1 MKKIL
6 RGRKLLTLLLAA
18 VTIVVL
24 TVCAHAA
31 MIEEPEAPQTP
42 EEFWDAVRDLELS
55 LWDDPRAESES
66 MNEPTGYESLLPQIE
81 ELVRSYAN
89 YEVGSLHY
97 KDGILVW
104 RSDGITCGYSPE
116 YRNRMRQYELEQTD
130 DPFEP
135 KGINRSLLRNLGTG
149 ADIQAT
155 GFNNGSTPDGVVNVC
170 TFVPYDGTEKNN
182 FMGHE
187 DLGKAIAS
195 YTGGTSTYYGGTNA
209 DIDTLAKA
217 LEECAVVVIGSHGT
231 GSGAIG
237 VTTNTGLTTDDYT
250 DDHTIFFGIYYKSG
264 STEEDYRLWSID
276 GTVIANHMTKDA
288 PNNLLISSS
297 CEFMKNDAMCAPLR
311 DKGVAVVYGYSE
323 SVISAS
329 ADQFEHALIDAL
341 SRGMTVADAIVDM
354 RETVGCAWDTYYRHL
369 SYEEV
374 QQSGVAFP
382 IVVSAEDEYPGEGNV
397 NFVQTVGSTWKL
409 PLKADLAGKYVI
421 GLNESVSLV
430 LAETG
435 DPVTAASVASGSLPA
450 GMTLSASGNQVL
462 LTGTPTA
469 AGKSS
474 FTLSFSTA
482 SEGNRNREEE
492 ILVADYDYANAHT
505 SSQTESWTARD
516 VSMWTI
522 TPLTSNTGDQH
533 EIKCALGTSEQID
546 TVQIRESSLDDSLR
560 IVLEGGEVFIRTFE
574 DTTYA
579 WGLGGYHVT
588 PPGEYDVTL
597 DCITKDGKVFR
608 HKVGITVTARHT
620 YSYDDDETYATKHL
634 TLSYTATK
642 GSECETNVRTGWLS
656 NGQYVRWHD
665 WFVKDFEV
673 TGGSLPDGLYL
684 THGTVRPFGI
694 YGTPTETGTFTV
706 TCRVTGYY
714 NIYEYKLTVTVEDAW
729 TVSFETGGGTVWM
742 TQSVKDGGKAHL
754 PLSDPEKTGY
764 TFTGWY
770 ADAGCTTEFDFSQT
784 ITEDT
789 TVYAGWSPWT
799 YDVIWK
805 NDDGTVLEKDK
816 NVTYG
821 DTPSYDGA
829 TPEKPATAQYAYTFS
844 GWTPEVTDAPDIEK
858 DGDTFVYTAQYDST
872 VRSYTVTWVIDGAE
886 ETETYEYGKTP
897 THADPEKEA
906 TAQYT
911 YTFKEWSPAIETVTG
926 DATYTAV
933 FDCTINTYTV
943 LWLNE
948 DGTELEKDEDVP
960 YGETPIYDGS
970 TPIKPATAQYTYTF
984 KEWTPAIEIVTGDA
998 TYTAVFDSTVN
1009 HYSVTWV
1016 IDGWAQTEDYPYGDM
1031 PWHPEPSKS
1040 GALGM
1045 YYVFK
1050 GWSPTVVPVTGNA
1063 VYTAVFNAQINP
1075 LFPGI
1080 QKPSG
1085 VNTSVPDKE
1094 PTLPSFVSDPEP
1106 AVLPFT
1112 DVTPDSPY
1120 LEDIQYVYEN
1130 DLMIGM
1136 SDTEFGE
1143 NLPLTRGMIV
1153 TVLHRMEGKP
1163 EVTYSGVFTDVPA
1176 GEWYTDGVEWAAS
1189 HGIVLGYGNGKYGP
1203 TDPVTREQLA
1213 AILFR
1218 YANWK
1223 GYDTS
1228 VGEDTNILSY
1238 DDAFTWGDWAVPA
1251 LQWACGTGVLE
1262 DVPVGMLRP
1271 TDDATRGEIAHAIR
1285 IFCEEVAK

>member
-1 MKKIL
+1 MEPYKVLIADDEMISRGYMELFIRTSNRYEIAAALPYADDVFAWCEENPLPDLVVMDVLMAAGTDGLTAAGELKKRYPRIKIIVTTSMADADWTDRAKESGIESFWFKTYPDLSLLEVMDRTMAGESAENPSEAHDGRLVQPGNRGKDGAESEHRQGVCGHFDGKDEHPFPHGIGGAGVPAGNRGQRYGSEERIEPGKQRNPARKRAHERKNAPEGRKRSFHSSGKHFEGGFSMKKIL

-560 IVLEGGEVFIRTFE
+560 IVLEGGEVFTAQTAIPARDKIGRAKTVPADQYKAE
-574 DTTYA
+574 YTLIGEEMRKQIEEA
-579 WGLGGYHVT
+579 SLGG
-588 PPGEYDVTL
+588 
-597 DCITKDGKVFR
+597 
-608 HKVGITVTARHT
+608 
-620 YSYDDDETYATKHL
+620 
-634 TLSYTATK
+634 
-642 GSECETNVRTGWLS
+642 
-656 NGQYVRWHD
+656 
-665 WFVKDFEV
+665 
-673 TGGSLPDGLYL
+673 
-684 THGTVRPFGI
+684 
-694 YGTPTETGTFTV
+694 
-706 TCRVTGYY
+706 
-714 NIYEYKLTVTVEDAW
+714 EDA
-729 TVSFETGGGTVWM
+729 
-742 TQSVKDGGKAHL
+742 
-754 PLSDPEKTGY
+754 
-764 TFTGWY
+764 
-770 ADAGCTTEFDFSQT
+770 
-784 ITEDT
+784 
-789 TVYAGWSPWT
+789 
-799 YDVIWK
+799 
-805 NDDGTVLEKDK
+805 
-816 NVTYG
+816 
-821 DTPSYDGA
+821 
-829 TPEKPATAQYAYTFS
+829 
-844 GWTPEVTDAPDIEK
+844 
-858 DGDTFVYTAQYDST
+858 
-872 VRSYTVTWVIDGAE
+872 
-886 ETETYEYGKTP
+886 
-897 THADPEKEA
+897 
-906 TAQYT
+906 
-911 YTFKEWSPAIETVTG
+911 
-926 DATYTAV
+926 
-933 FDCTINTYTV
+933 
-943 LWLNE
+943 
-948 DGTELEKDEDVP
+948 
-960 YGETPIYDGS
+960 
-970 TPIKPATAQYTYTF
+970 
-984 KEWTPAIEIVTGDA
+984 
-998 TYTAVFDSTVN
+998 
-1009 HYSVTWV
+1009 
-1016 IDGWAQTEDYPYGDM
+1016 
-1031 PWHPEPSKS
+1031 
-1040 GALGM
+1040 
-1045 YYVFK
+1045 
-1050 GWSPTVVPVTGNA
+1050 
-1063 VYTAVFNAQINP
+1063 
-1075 LFPGI
+1075 
-1080 QKPSG
+1080 
-1085 VNTSVPDKE
+1085 
-1094 PTLPSFVSDPEP
+1094 
-1106 AVLPFT
+1106 
-1112 DVTPDSPY
+1112 
-1120 LEDIQYVYEN
+1120 
-1130 DLMIGM
+1130 
-1136 SDTEFGE
+1136 
-1143 NLPLTRGMIV
+1143 
-1153 TVLHRMEGKP
+1153 
-1163 EVTYSGVFTDVPA
+1163 
-1176 GEWYTDGVEWAAS
+1176 
-1189 HGIVLGYGNGKYGP
+1189 
-1203 TDPVTREQLA
+1203 
-1213 AILFR
+1213 
-1218 YANWK
+1218 
-1223 GYDTS
+1223 
-1228 VGEDTNILSY
+1228 
-1238 DDAFTWGDWAVPA
+1238 
-1251 LQWACGTGVLE
+1251 
-1262 DVPVGMLRP
+1262 
-1271 TDDATRGEIAHAIR
+1271 
-1285 IFCEEVAK
+1285 